1 MLEEPCTIKSV
12 AMNTLPENT
21 CVPKK
26 VLLPVVAK
34 LPVLLSKFDKRAIL
48 EAVIELMFVIEM
60 STLADLLSKFNILGE
75 KDAVAVFKD
84 VNISTTCDEP
94 ETVPVGKF
102 DIVCAEPLTTPV
114 GKELIKLILPLLR
127 VSVVT
132 IVCADIVLV
141 VCAVSS
147 TKKIEPVPT

>member
-1 MLEEPCTIKSV
+1 ML
-12 AMNTLPENT
+12 
-21 CVPKK
+21 
-26 VLLPVVAK
+26 
-34 LPVLLSKFDKRAIL
+34 D
-48 EAVIELMFVIEM
+48 AVTELMFVIEMSTLADFVSKFDNRAMLDAVTELMLLIEM

-75 KDAVAVFKD
+75 KDAVTLFKD

-94 ETVPVGKF
+94 ETVPVGK
-102 DIVCAEPLTTPV
+102 
-114 GKELIKLILPLLR
+114 ELIKLILPLLS

-141 VCAVSS
+141 VCALSS